1 MRHKLPTAKPG
12 YTLSRRQ
19 LWFSFWLAWLTIG
32 VIVAGGLMGAPAAAE
47 LAPIVIPSMIML
59 IAAMLGIHRLA
70 GAMDYRSSVVPGEP
84 DLPPDDVRADRQ
96 EIQ

>member
-1 MRHKLPTAKPG
+1 MRHRPPAAKPG

-32 VIVAGGLMGAPAAAE
+32 AIVACGLMGAASAVE

-59 IAAMLGIHRLA
+59 IAAMLGIHRFA
-70 GAMDYRSSVVPGEP
+70 GAMDYRSSFVPG
-84 DLPPDDVRADRQ
+84 PDDARADRQ
-96 EIQ
+96 GESQ

>member
-1 MRHKLPTAKPG
+1 MRHRLSAAKPG

-32 VIVAGGLMGAPAAAE
+32 AIVACGLMGAPSAVE

-59 IAAMLGIHRLA
+59 IAAMLGIHRFA
-70 GAMDYRSSVVPGEP
+70 GAMDYRSSIVPGP
-84 DLPPDDVRADRQ
+84 DLAPDDARADRQ
-96 EIQ
+96 GEIQ

>member
-1 MRHKLPTAKPG
+1 MRHRPLAAKPG

-32 VIVAGGLMGAPAAAE
+32 AIVACGLMGAASAVE

-59 IAAMLGIHRLA
+59 IAAMLGIHRFA
-70 GAMDYRSSVVPGEP
+70 GAIDYRSSFVPG
-84 DLPPDDVRADRQ
+84 PDDPRADRQ
-96 EIQ
+96 GDIQ